1 MMRVT
6 EEKVYEMYDEM
17 LDEQGL
23 IKIGNL
29 EYYPSYVLEKVDP
42 TAYTCGFWDFVNA
55 MQIEIIDEDEEE
67 DEDEDF

>member
-6 EEKVYEMYDEM
+6 EEKAYEMYDEM
-17 LDEQGL
+17 LDEQGI

-42 TAYTCGFWDFVNA
+42 IAYRVGFSDFLDA
-55 MQIEIIDEDEEE
+55 MEIEIIDEDEEE
-67 DEDEDF
+67 KV

>member
-6 EEKVYEMYDEM
+6 EEKAYEMYDEM
-17 LDEQGL
+17 LDEQGT

-42 TAYTCGFWDFVNA
+42 IAYRVGFSDFLDA
-55 MQIEIIDEDEEE
+55 YEIEIVDEDEEE
-67 DEDEDF
+67 TKDENF